1 MLMIFIWVALITN
14 GGAQYLGDNVDS
26 IPFVG
31 PNVDLEIDV
40 YVQTDGTYDIVET
53 TQETVY
59 KQNGHYYIIDARGA
73 EIGDMVIEVGVNDG
87 VFEPI
92 QKVED
97 AELGQSHVYKH
108 TQVEGL
114 DIVEIYY
121 PISQRTQLKTRYS
134 YTLAGDMVKYQD
146 VADINR
152 KFVAGIPDLSE
163 VELEI
168 HLPEDVSQHELFGTW
183 IHGFTAHKSKP
194 VISQNDD
201 GTMTVGYDIPYNPA
215 DEFIE
220 VRMMIPSDVISGLN
234 TTVNSEGKPTI
245 ISEEANITKE
255 INKARYRELG
265 IYLVLLV
272 AGVFFFIKKL
282 QESFKRRTRWIETA
296 DRVPE
301 HIHTR
306 PTDNL
311 ALEVKRRY
319 GGASNIEVDDI
330 ISIILSLAHKGY
342 IKVDLEPGSDMVT
355 LVKLNN
361 TSLPPMDSYERI
373 FTERVLIAETT
384 TIDEVEAV
392 IEAEVKGKSKGLLR
406 DMTNYLKSHTNVA
419 KPYTPYKEVLY
430 VIAFNIMYLTALI
443 VGFTGTLPLISG
455 TTILV
460 LVAMIIIITTVD
472 TIFSD
477 YALYDKDEDI
487 IEAQK
492 WSAYVNMIETIGQF
506 ERRVVHEN
514 ILWGQVF
521 VDAASFGLLDTVEK
535 QLNFE
540 LPSTAQIDKRTLTQL
555 ARKRGRMTKKIN
567 RIQRVNGGGSSSG
580 SRGGSRSSSGG
591 SGGGSSRGRF

>member
-1 MLMIFIWVALITN
+1 MITIVVGLITN
-14 GGAQYLGDNVDS
+14 GIPQYLGDKVD
-26 IPFVG
+26 
-31 PNVDLEIDV
+31 PNMDLEIDV

-53 TQETVY
+53 TQETVH
-59 KQNGHYYIIDARGA
+59 KQNGHFYNIDASGA
-73 EIGDMVIEVGVNDG
+73 EVEDMVVEVGVNDG

-92 QKVED
+92 QKVD
-97 AELGQSHVYKH
+97 GAELGQSNVYTH
-108 TQVEGL
+108 RQVNGL
-114 DIVEIYY
+114 DKVQIYY

-146 VADINR
+146 VAVINR
-152 KFVAGIPDLSE
+152 QFVAGIPYSSKVD
-163 VELEI
+163 LEI

-183 IHGFTAHKSKP
+183 VHGFTAHKSKT
-194 VISQNDD
+194 VIRQNDD

-215 DEFIE
+215 EEFVE

-245 ISEEANITKE
+245 ISEEAKITKE
-255 INKARYRELG
+255 INRARYLELG
-265 IYLVLLV
+265 TYVVLVV
-272 AGVFFFIKKL
+272 AGVFSFIKIL
-282 QESFKRRTRWIETA
+282 QGSFKRRTRWLETA

-342 IKVDLEPGSDMVT
+342 IKVELELGSDMVT
-355 LVKLNN
+355 LVKLNK
-361 TSLPPMDSYERI
+361 TSLPPMNPYESI
-373 FTERVLIAETT
+373 FTDRVLKEEIT
-384 TIDEVEAV
+384 TIDEVERV
-392 IEAEVKGKSKGLLR
+392 LVAEVKGKSKGLLR
-406 DMTNYLKSHTNVA
+406 DMTNYLKSHTKVA

-430 VIAFNIMYLTALI
+430 GIALI
-443 VGFTGTLPLISG
+443 ILYLIALFVGFTGTLPLISG

-460 LVAMIIIITTVD
+460 FVAMIFIITTVV
-472 TIFSD
+472 TIFSG

-487 IEAQK
+487 IEAQM

-506 ERRVVHEN
+506 DRRVVQEH

-521 VDAASFGLLDTVEK
+521 VDAASFGILDKVEK
-535 QLNFE
+535 QLNFDI
-540 LPSTAQIDKRTLTQL
+540 PSTAQIDSRTLTQL

-567 RIQRVNGGGSSSG
+567 RIQRANGGGSSSG
-580 SRGGSRSSSGG
+580 GRRSSSGG
-591 SGGGSSRGRF
+591 SGSRSSRGRF